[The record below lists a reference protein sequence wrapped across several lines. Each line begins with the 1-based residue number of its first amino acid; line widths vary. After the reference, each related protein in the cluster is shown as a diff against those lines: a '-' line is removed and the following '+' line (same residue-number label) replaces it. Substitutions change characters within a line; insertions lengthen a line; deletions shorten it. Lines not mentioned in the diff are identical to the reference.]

1 MSPVLSTPNSPRG
14 LVELYVFP
22 KGDTLV
28 PGAESDLS
36 TVVPMTLEQV
46 SPSIVHF
53 KLRLPLTTE
62 HPYLFFGP
70 LWLLQ
75 AWVNLYFPSLF
86 NTFPK
91 VPQ

>member
-14 LVELYVFP
+14 LVELSVFP

-53 KLRLPLTTE
+53 KLHLPHTTE
-62 HPYLFFGP
+62 HPYLFFFGP

-75 AWVNLYFPSLF
+75 AWVKLYFPTLF
-86 NTFPK
+86 
-91 VPQ
+91 